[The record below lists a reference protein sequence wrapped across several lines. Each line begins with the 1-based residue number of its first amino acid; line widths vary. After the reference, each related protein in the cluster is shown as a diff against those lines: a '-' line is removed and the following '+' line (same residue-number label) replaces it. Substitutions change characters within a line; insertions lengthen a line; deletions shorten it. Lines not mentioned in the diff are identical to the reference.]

1 MNIKES
7 IINGMLVLS
16 AIYIFACAFINL
28 LGDIDHLNLVTVI
41 GMMVVS
47 LFDVLLLILNYSK
60 NYKKML
66 SSKKK
71 CYFYVYLTNNHVER
85 YTDSVDNMRKG
96 QEAEN
101 LQKQKKF
108 REAVIC

>member
-47 LFDVLLLILNYSK
+47 SFDVLLLILNYSK

-66 SSKKK
+66 SSKKNVIFM
-71 CYFYVYLTNNHVER
+71 CTSLTIMW
-85 YTDSVDNMRKG
+85 SVILI
-96 QEAEN
+96 AS
-101 LQKQKKF
+101 
-108 REAVIC
+108 II